1 MTSTT
6 LGWLI
11 AGICVAAFIAFWFS
25 VSFRELSAKSKS
37 LDDIKGQVNFHRRL
51 YMQERGGEND
61 TAAQNIL
68 ESKLM
73 VYREVEQDYNA
84 LLKKTKHRIPGYI
97 MGFQLS
103 EGQSERNYSKG
114 REYKKDNRKFF

>member
-6 LGWLI
+6 LCWFI
-11 AGICVAAFIAFWFS
+11 AGICVAAFVTLWFFM
-25 VSFRELSAKSKS
+25 SFRELSAKSKS
-37 LDDIKGQVNFHRRL
+37 LDDIRGQVNFHRRL

-84 LLKKTKHRIPGYI
+84 LLKKTMNRIPGYI

-103 EGQSERNYSKG
+103 DGQAERH
-114 REYKKDNRKFF
+114 